1 MQNNI
6 NYKRKKR
13 KIKNQKKIIVFSSI
27 ILGIVVIGALSTQI
41 IFKKNETAKA
51 IEISKTEGDKNSS
64 IVKKEDDKNTSVVKS
79 NLDNYGYLSADEDP
93 VADDAAF
100 VEKYLY
106 QQNKGEMPE
115 GANGHKVAY
124 LTFDD
129 GPSTNVTPEILRI
142 LKEKDVKATFFTL
155 GKSIN
160 ESETTK
166 EILKQQ
172 VKDGHAIANH
182 SYSHDYSYL
191 YPNRTVNTDNFMN
204 DIEKSNDALRAVLG
218 KDFVTKVIRFPGG
231 HMSWKG
237 KDAIDEKLKDGG
249 YHYIDWNALSGD
261 AEGKHKSA
269 AELIEGVKKTVTGR
283 EKAVILMHDTN
294 QKEETAK
301 ALPEIIDYLRS
312 EGYEFRTIK

>member
-41 IFKKNETAKA
+41 ISKKNQTAKA
-51 IEISKTEGDKNSS
+51 IEISSTENN
-64 IVKKEDDKNTSVVKS
+64 KNTATVEPA
-79 NLDNYGYLSADEDP
+79 LDNSGYLPAGKDP

-106 QQNKGEMPE
+106 QQNKGQMPE
-115 GANGHKVAY
+115 GADGHKVAY

-129 GPSTNVTPEILRI
+129 GPSTNVTPEILKI
-142 LKEKDVKATFFTL
+142 LKEKDVKATFFTM

-166 EILKQQ
+166 EILKQE

-182 SYSHDYSYL
+182 TYSHDYSYL
-191 YPNRTVNTDNFMN
+191 YPKRTVNVDNFMS
-204 DIEKSNDALRAVLG
+204 DIEKSNEALRAVLG
-218 KDFVTKVIRFPGG
+218 KDFSTKVIRFPGG

-237 KDAIDEKLKDGG
+237 QDAIDQKMNEGG

-261 AEGKHKSA
+261 AEGKPKSA
-269 AELIEGVKKTVTGR
+269 AQLVDGVKKTVAGR

-301 ALPEIIDYLRS
+301 ALPEIIDYLR
-312 EGYEFRTIK
+312 EQGYEFRTIK

>member
-27 ILGIVVIGALSTQI
+27 ILGMVVIGALSTQI
-41 IFKKNETAKA
+41 ISKKNETAKA
-51 IEISKTEGDKNSS
+51 IEISSTEN
-64 IVKKEDDKNTSVVKS
+64 DKNTATVEPT
-79 NLDNYGYLSADEDP
+79 LDNSGYLPAGKDP

-106 QQNKGEMPE
+106 QQNKGQMPE
-115 GANGHKVAY
+115 GADGHKVAY

-129 GPSTNVTPEILRI
+129 GPSTNVTPEILKT
-142 LKEKDVKATFFTL
+142 LKEKDVKATFFTM

-166 EILKQQ
+166 EILKQE
-172 VKDGHAIANH
+172 VKEGHAIANH
-182 SYSHDYSYL
+182 TYSHDYSYL
-191 YPNRTVNTDNFMN
+191 YPKRIVNVDNFMS
-204 DIEKSNDALRAVLG
+204 DIEKSNEALRAVLG
-218 KDFVTKVIRFPGG
+218 KDFSTKVIRFPGG

-237 KDAIDEKLKDGG
+237 QDAIDQKMNETG

-261 AEGKHKSA
+261 AEGKFKSA
-269 AELIEGVKKTVTGR
+269 AELIDGVKKTVAGR
-283 EKAVILMHDTN
+283 EKVVILMHDTN

-301 ALPEIIDYLRS
+301 ALPEIIDYLKAQ
-312 EGYEFRTIK
+312 GYEFRTIK